1 MQTCLGMKRRI
12 VLEPHPRMFPPTPPF
27 VTYPPT
33 HQHRNHQGVLA
44 EKKTAF
50 SGPQVWF
57 HVGWWSVVQAQPCL
71 FCHLQWCLHAALGGD
86 QDTSIRI
93 PCIGPLC
100 GYMLEQWTMFTVIY
114 RTKGDEMGH
123 AHLGHIEYPSEVDE
137 EMPPNRF
144 LTRFQIFEGATS
156 NPPSPFR
163 HGTW

>member
-1 MQTCLGMKRRI
+1 M
-12 VLEPHPRMFPPTPPF
+12 
-27 VTYPPT
+27 YPPT

-44 EKKTAF
+44 EKKRPFRVLESDSTLVGGAWFKRSLAYQISGQIF
-50 SGPQVWF
+50 S
-57 HVGWWSVVQAQPCL
+57 
-71 FCHLQWCLHAALGGD
+71 HLQWRLHAALGGD

-114 RTKGDEMGH
+114 RTKGDDMGH

-163 HGTW
+163 HGTWEVTPRISWFYFRMILGLK